1 MPREAEARIRNISFG
16 AGRGSRR
23 AFIRDVTRT
32 MATVY
37 EASDVARAVSHRF
50 RCTLATEILELGGS
64 IEEVADILGDSPR
77 IIEKHYANWSA
88 AG

>member
-1 MPREAEARIRNISFG
+1 
-16 AGRGSRR
+16 
-23 AFIRDVTRT
+23 

-37 EASDVARAVSHRF
+37 EASGVARTVSHRI
-50 RCTLATEILELGGS
+50 RYTLATEILDLGGS